1 MFDLNVKGPITV
13 VGHDISDVDSVASCL
28 LLKKYLE
35 HFGFEAQIAMFSEPM
50 SGTFKMLSKMGV
62 PFSVGVTK
70 PNGDEQLFLV
80 DHHETAYD
88 LKVVGCIDHHPTETE
103 YDYPVYINRKA
114 SSTAFMILGMMEADG
129 VPLEASDHAA
139 AVLSVY
145 CDTQSLKSTK
155 LVKTDVPKVQ
165 EIIQKYRL
173 DEKYLYEAG
182 LGLNDLS
189 QPLEVLALN
198 GLKVFD
204 FPKGTVM
211 SSYLQ
216 ADRYEDG
223 FVSELINE
231 IKMQRTKNS
240 AAMWVLLLHDPVH
253 GNTVEYDIT
262 DEVKVIDHGALISRG
277 SNVMPRIEK
286 LFT

>member
-28 LLKKYLE
+28 LLKKYLS
-35 HFGFEAQIAMFSEPM
+35 HFGFEAKTAMFTQPM
-50 SGTFKMLSKMGV
+50 NGTLEMLSKMGV
-62 PFSVGVTK
+62 PFSTKVTSPK
-70 PNGDEQLFLV
+70 GDERLFLV

-88 LKVVGCIDHHPTETE
+88 LRVVGCIDHHPTETE
-103 YDYPVYINRKA
+103 YDYPVYINQKA
-114 SSTAFMILGMMEADG
+114 SSTAFMILKMMEADG
-129 VPLEASDHAA
+129 VPLEAEDYAA

-155 LVKTDVPKVQ
+155 LVKSDVPKVR
-165 EIIQKYRL
+165 EIIAKYSL

-189 QPLEVLALN
+189 QPLKVLALN
-198 GLKVFD
+198 GLKVFE
-204 FPKGTVM
+204 FKKGTVM

-216 ADRYEDG
+216 SDQYEDG
-223 FVSELINE
+223 FVAELLKIVRQE
-231 IKMQRTKNS
+231 RTMRN
-240 AAMWVLLLHDPVH
+240 ADMWVLLLHDPVH

-262 DEVKVIDHGALISRG
+262 DEVTVIDHGALISRG

>member
-1 MFDLNVKGPITV
+1 MFDLNVKGPVTV
-13 VGHDISDVDSVASCL
+13 VGHDMSDVDSVASCL
-28 LLKKYLE
+28 LLKKYLG
-35 HFGFEAQIAMFSEPM
+35 HLGFEAQIAMFTELM
-50 SGTFKMLSKMGV
+50 SGTLEMLSKMGV
-62 PFSVGVTK
+62 PFSAEVTSPK
-70 PNGDEQLFLV
+70 GDEQLFLV

-88 LKVVGCIDHHPTETE
+88 LTVVGCIDHHPTEME
-103 YDYPVYINRKA
+103 YDYPVYINQKA

-129 VPLEASDHAA
+129 VPLEASDYAA

-155 LVKTDVPKVQ
+155 LVKSDAPKVR
-165 EIIQKYRL
+165 EIIEKYRL
-173 DEKYLYEAG
+173 DEKYLHEAG

-189 QPLEVLALN
+189 QPLGTLALN
-198 GLKVFD
+198 GLKVFN

-216 ADRYEDG
+216 SDRYEDD
-223 FVSELINE
+223 FVSGLINE
-231 IKMQRTKNS
+231 IRAQRTKNN

-262 DEVKVIDHGALISRG
+262 DEVTVIDHGALISRG

-286 LFT
+286 LLT